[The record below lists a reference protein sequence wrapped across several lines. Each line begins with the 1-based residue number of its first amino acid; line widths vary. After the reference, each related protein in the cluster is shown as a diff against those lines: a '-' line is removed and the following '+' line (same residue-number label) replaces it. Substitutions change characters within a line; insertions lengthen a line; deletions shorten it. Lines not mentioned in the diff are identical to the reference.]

1 LEVENE
7 KARVIKRK
15 VDALKVKKKILL
27 DSLKA
32 REEIT
37 GDRNRNRTIVAAQ
50 DYAKALE
57 RKLGI
62 KELTIAIL
70 ANVIRLSGLRSKKG

>member
-57 RKLGI
+57 RKLEI